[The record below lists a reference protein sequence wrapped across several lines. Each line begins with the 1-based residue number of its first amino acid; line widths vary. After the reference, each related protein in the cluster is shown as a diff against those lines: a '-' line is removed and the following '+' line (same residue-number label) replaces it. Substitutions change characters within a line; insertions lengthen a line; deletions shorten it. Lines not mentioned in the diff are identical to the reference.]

1 MFKQISSK
9 DTIEYALVENFNP
22 NNIITTA
29 SIQIKTPRSYI
40 DSYSELKNN
49 NKDIFLLHD
58 FFTKNEQN
66 RGKGNG
72 RKLLNYIKESLEN
85 NIIIL
90 TIHPNNNKKEEL
102 IKFYKS
108 EGFKMIFPNNNED
121 NSFLMM
127 AEL

>member
-90 TIHPNNNKKEEL
+90 TIHPNNEKKEEL
-102 IKFYKS
+102 IKFYKY

>member
-1 MFKQISSK
+1 M
-9 DTIEYALVENFNP
+9 VENFNP

-90 TIHPNNNKKEEL
+90 TIHPNNEKKEEL

-127 AEL
+127 VEL